1 MVLLSCLQAGKR
13 QDGAG
18 QVRGAEFTADF
29 LVQAVFPRGKQ
40 IAFTH
45 CHPSILL
52 PGADIT
58 EFKSTLNIQNRKGLC
73 THTHTY
79 THSSL

>member
-18 QVRGAEFTADF
+18 RVSGAEFTADF
-29 LVQAVFPRGKQ
+29 LVQAVFPRGEQ

-52 PGADIT
+52 PGANIT
-58 EFKSTLNIQNRKGLC
+58 EFKSTFPNMPHRVSTQVSE
-73 THTHTY
+73 TAA
-79 THSSL
+79 